1 MMTKIILFVVVLGLL
16 FLVFGLIKYFIE
28 GE

>member
-1 MMTKIILFVVVLGLL
+1 MMTKTILFVVVLGLL